1 MDSPSSVQLRAFK
14 LSDKT
19 NLVRIANNAKIAA
32 NLRDGFP
39 HPFTIESAEKFIH
52 FAMHDQKS
60 KVFAIE
66 WEGQHVGNV
75 GLHRKDDIYKNT
87 AEIGYFI
94 GEDYWGKG
102 IASSAVAL
110 AVRYGF
116 VEMDLMRID
125 AGVFDYNVGSMRVLE
140 KCGFLKEGIA
150 RRAAVKLGK
159 VLDEHRYAI
168 VRD

>member
-1 MDSPSSVQLRAFK
+1 MSTPFTVQLRTFK
-14 LSDKT
+14 SGDAP
-19 NLVRIANNAKIAA
+19 NLVRIANNPKIAA

-39 HPFTIESAEKFIH
+39 HPYTYEHAEKFILM
-52 FAMHDQKS
+52 AMHDRKS

-75 GLHRKDDIYKNT
+75 GLHRKDDIYRNT

-102 IASSAVAL
+102 IASLAVAQ

-116 VEMDLMRID
+116 EEMDLMRID
-125 AGVFDYNVGSMRVLE
+125 AGVFDYNLGSMRVLE
-140 KCGFLKEGIA
+140 KCGFQKEGIA

-168 VRD
+168 VRG

>member
-1 MDSPSSVQLRAFK
+1 MA
-14 LSDKT
+14 
-19 NLVRIANNAKIAA
+19 RIANNAKIAA

-39 HPFTIESAEKFIH
+39 HPYTEGDAEKFIL
-52 FAMHDQKS
+52 FATHDKKS

-66 WEGQHVGNV
+66 WEGLHVGNV
-75 GLHRKDDIYKNT
+75 GLHRKEDIYKDT

-102 IASSAVAL
+102 IATSAVAL

-116 VEMDLMRID
+116 EEMDLRRID

-140 KCGFLKEGIA
+140 KCGFQKEGIA
-150 RRAAVKLGK
+150 RHAAFKLGK
-159 VLDEHRYAI
+159 VLDEHRFAI
-168 VRD
+168 VRDEEFLHSVH